1 MMIVYYLKQIMH
13 STHTPTNSSTPVT
26 SPCNN
31 ECALDSR
38 DICTGCFRTIQEI
51 IGWAQKSE
59 SEQLVIVENCAERIK
74 CDNR

>member
-13 STHTPTNSSTPVT
+13 STHTPTGNSTPAI

-51 IGWAQKSE
+51 AGWAQRTE
-59 SEQLVIVENCAERIK
+59 SEQRMILENCAERIEG
-74 CDNR
+74 DNR